1 MRRRRH
7 WMAILAL
14 AGLAAG
20 CCAHPGVFDRL
31 ERSMKTVQTF
41 YEPLL
46 QEELADEKVR
56 RAVVAADTALLLA
69 GELQRQWCPPPQ
81 AAEQLELQ
89 VTEAEKLAAAAGVRL
104 PEEISREEQK

>member
-1 MRRRRH
+1 
-7 WMAILAL
+7 MAILVL

-20 CCAHPGVFDRL
+20 CCAYPGLFDRL
-31 ERSMKTVQTF
+31 ECSLKTVQAY

-46 QEELADEKVR
+46 QEELANEKVH

-69 GELQRQWCPPPQ
+69 GELQRQWCPTPQ

-89 VTEAEKLAAAAGVRL
+89 VQEAEKLAAAAGVQL
-104 PEEISREEQK
+104 PEETSREEQK

>member
-1 MRRRRH
+1 MSRRRH
-7 WMAILAL
+7 WMAILVL

-20 CCAHPGVFDRL
+20 CCAYPGLFDRL
-31 ERSMKTVQTF
+31 EYSLKTVQAF

-46 QEELADEKVR
+46 QEELANEKVH

-81 AAEQLELQ
+81 AAAQLELQ
-89 VTEAEKLAAAAGVRL
+89 VQEAGKLAAAAGVRW
-104 PEEISREEQK
+104 PEETSREEQK